1 MCGSKLKKDTNMMK
15 TKGLEK
21 FNNRQ
26 KMDKKDYI
34 YLGTIFVLVLALGV
48 VSYKYNDQSTKQMNK
63 CYQMFEQFSD
73 AIKQGSE

>member
-1 MCGSKLKKDTNMMK
+1 MEKKYLTRGK
-15 TKGLEK
+15 KI
-21 FNNRQ
+21 
-26 KMDKKDYI
+26 DKKDFI

-63 CYQMFEQFSD
+63 CYQMFERFSD